1 MPSLNNNDQGS
12 YFAITI
18 TLSCNISHNIEE
30 QHTITIRV
38 HQTLQIQLVI
48 TYNKGNNNEDYQT
61 ITD

>member
-1 MPSLNNNDQGS
+1 MPSLNNHDQGT
-12 YFAITI
+12 YFSITI